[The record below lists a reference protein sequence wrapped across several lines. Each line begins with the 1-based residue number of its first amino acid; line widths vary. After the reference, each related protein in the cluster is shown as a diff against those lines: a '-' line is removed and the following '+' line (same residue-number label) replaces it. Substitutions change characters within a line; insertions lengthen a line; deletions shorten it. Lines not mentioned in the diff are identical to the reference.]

1 MGKRWLCLMFFLVFG
16 TLTVATGQNM
26 PTYTPYPGFPL
37 HAVERALLAY
47 QTDFDAWPVDV
58 SDLQLYAEATGQ
70 PLDLD
75 RFSVLTLEPK
85 SHDTVLI
92 IYAEKDTDTEPSE
105 YAMTRVTVRD
115 HPTSVSL
122 GKTGDLEA
130 MDTKTLVR
138 RIQQALTEKGYNPG
152 PVDGIAGKRTH
163 EAIRRFQD
171 DRGLAVDGEVTASLL
186 AILERS
192 TVQPAPQSLT
202 SADPLLVQK
211 VQRELKRRGYDPG
224 PPDGVVG
231 QQTRQ
236 AMRHF
241 LRDRQAALRGVQA
254 EAVQAGEVAPTPATV
269 SPAWISV
276 REQIESKLW
285 LNHIRRP

>member
-1 MGKRWLCLMFFLVFG
+1 MRQGWMGLVFFLVFG
-16 TLTVATGQNM
+16 ALTVAAAQNI
-26 PTYTPYPGFPL
+26 PAYAPYPGFPL
-37 HAVERALLAY
+37 QNVERALFAY
-47 QTDFDAWPVDV
+47 QSDFGVWPTDI

-85 SHDTVLI
+85 SQDTVLI
-92 IYAEKDTDTEPSE
+92 IYAEEDTDTEPNE
-105 YAMTRVTVRD
+105 YALTRVTVRD
-115 HPTSVSL
+115 QPASVSSV
-122 GKTGDLEA
+122 KTAALEA

-138 RIQQALTEKGYNPG
+138 RIQKALTEKRYNPG

-171 DRGLAVDGEVTASLL
+171 DRGLPIDGEATVSLL

-192 TVQPAPQSLT
+192 TVQPAPQRLT
-202 SADPLLVQK
+202 PDPLLVQK

-254 EAVQAGEVAPTPATV
+254 EAVQAGEDAPTPATV

>member
-1 MGKRWLCLMFFLVFG
+1 MRKRSIGLVFFLVFG
-16 TLTVATGQNM
+16 ALTVATGQNM

-37 HAVERALLAY
+37 HAVERALFAY
-47 QTDFDAWPVDV
+47 QTDFGVWPTDIG
-58 SDLQLYAEATGQ
+58 DLELYAEATGQ

-92 IYAEKDTDTEPSE
+92 IYADKDTDTEPNQ
-105 YAMTRVTVRD
+105 YAVTRVTVSD
-115 HPTSVSL
+115 DPTSVSP
-122 GKTGDLEA
+122 GKTAELEA

-138 RIQQALTEKGYNPG
+138 RIQQGLTEKGYNPG

-163 EAIRRFQD
+163 EAIRRFQA
-171 DRGLAVDGEVTASLL
+171 DRRLTVDGEPTVSLL

-192 TVQPAPQSLT
+192 TVQAAPQRLT
-202 SADPLLVQK
+202 PADPLLVQK

-224 PPDGVVG
+224 PQDGVVG

-236 AMRHF
+236 AIRQF
-241 LRDRQAALRGVQA
+241 LRDRQAAFRA
-254 EAVQAGEVAPTPATV
+254 AQAGTARAEEGFPTPAAV
-269 SPAWISV
+269 SLTWISV
-276 REQIESKLW
+276 REQIRPKLW
-285 LNHIRRP
+285 PNHIRRP

>member
-1 MGKRWLCLMFFLVFG
+1 MRKRSMSLVFFLVFG

-37 HAVERALLAY
+37 HAVERALFAY
-47 QTDFDAWPVDV
+47 QTDFGVWPTDIG
-58 SDLQLYAEATGQ
+58 DLQLYAEATGQ

-75 RFSVLTLEPK
+75 RFSVLTVEPK
-85 SHDTVLI
+85 SRDTVLI
-92 IYAEKDTDTEPSE
+92 IYAEKDSDTEPSE
-105 YAMTRVTVRD
+105 YAVTCVTVRD
-115 HPTSVSL
+115 DPTSVSS
-122 GKTGDLEA
+122 GKTADLEA

-152 PVDGIAGKRTH
+152 PVDGIAGNRTH

-171 DRGLAVDGEVTASLL
+171 DRGLTVDGEATVSLL
-186 AILERS
+186 AILERP
-192 TVQPAPQSLT
+192 TVQAAPQRLT
-202 SADPLLVQK
+202 PDPLLVQK
-211 VQRELKRRGYDPG
+211 VQHELKRRGYDPG

-241 LRDRQAALRGVQA
+241 LRDRQAALRGAQA
-254 EAVQAGEVAPTPATV
+254 EAVQADEDARTPTTV

-276 REQIESKLW
+276 WEQIEPKLW